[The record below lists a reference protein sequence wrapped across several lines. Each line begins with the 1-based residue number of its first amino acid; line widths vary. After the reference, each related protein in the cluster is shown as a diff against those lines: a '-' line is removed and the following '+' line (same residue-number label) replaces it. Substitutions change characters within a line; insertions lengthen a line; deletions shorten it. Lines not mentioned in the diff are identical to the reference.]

1 MSPQRRMNFMR
12 DRYAKKWL
20 VTLRRL
26 RLRVRL

>member
-1 MSPQRRMNFMR
+1 MNFMR